1 MRYAFKL
8 DGQTHYVQ
16 LEEHAEGPR
25 FVVEGTG
32 FQPKVTPLGKGH
44 YQVTVDGRSFEFQ
57 VEDGNILFDRTML
70 DLEIHRAKPELVRTG
85 GAGRRAD
92 GKIKP
97 PMPGKIVEIHIKE
110 GDTVQEGKVLL
121 VLEAMKM
128 QNDLKSPVAGTVSRI
143 HVTTGS
149 NVEAT
154 TVLVE
159 IEPASDA

>member
-8 DGQTHYVQ
+8 DGRTHYVQ

-25 FVVEGTG
+25 FVVAGTG
-32 FQPKVTPLGKGH
+32 FRPDVRRLGRGH
-44 YQVTVDGRSFEFQ
+44 YRVLLDGETFEFR
-57 VEDGNILFDRTML
+57 VEDGNILLGHNVL
-70 DLEIHRAKPELVRTG
+70 DLEVRRAKPELVRAG

-92 GKIKP
+92 GKVKP
-97 PMPGKIVEIHIKE
+97 PMPGKVVEVHVKE
-110 GDTVQEGKVLL
+110 GEQVEEGKVLL

-128 QNDLKSPVAGTVSRI
+128 QNDLRSPLSGTVRRV
-143 HVTTGS
+143 HVSPGA

-159 IEPASDA
+159 IEPEAAE